1 MREIEPLSGRPH
13 ETPLGD
19 PINGPFSHHRVC
31 EPHRRPSSFA
41 KNRFARCARN
51 GHHRHHH
58 HGSTAVA
65 RPAQLGLQLTLPP
78 KTPNGWVQVVG
89 RRQAR
94 ILHGQDPVKNPE
106 KFTPRVNLTRFA
118 WPSNDE
124 ASAWAVANVSSRKR
138 QKKLELN
145 STPAAAGSSSSPI
158 TEETASARASY
169 AGTALPCQ
177 L

>member
-1 MREIEPLSGRPH
+1 MVLPISPTVEP
-13 ETPLGD
+13 
-19 PINGPFSHHRVC
+19 HHRSSSKIASRAARAMATTTTTTTMDA
-31 EPHRRPSSFA
+31 PPS
-41 KNRFARCARN
+41 
-51 GHHRHHH
+51 
-58 HGSTAVA
+58 
-65 RPAQLGLQLTLPP
+65 PDPP
-78 KTPNGWVQVVG
+78 NWGCNYTPSKDTPNGWVQVVG

-124 ASAWAVANVSSRKR
+124 ASAWAEANVSSRKR

-145 STPAAAGSSSSPI
+145 STPPAAGASSSPI
-158 TEETASARASY
+158 TEETTVSAGTSY
-169 AGTALPCQ
+169 AGPALPCQ